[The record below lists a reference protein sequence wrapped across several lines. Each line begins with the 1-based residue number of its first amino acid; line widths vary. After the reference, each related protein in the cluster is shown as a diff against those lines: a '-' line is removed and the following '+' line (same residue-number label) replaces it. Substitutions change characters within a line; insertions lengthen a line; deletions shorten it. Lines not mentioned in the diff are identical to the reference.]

1 MSNSFEEKPLTPPKN
16 PHLSNRNKINLPF
29 SEEIFELKKDEKRQE
44 RYQDPTVIGHI
55 ILIVIQLLLAFF
67 TYSGLSAFANFK
79 SRKWMQEFKDFN
91 LDKTSQIIDNQENIA
106 NQKSDKIIQSESES
120 VSNNIL
126 INQSERD
133 RIIQQFQEIQSRAV
147 MHYNIMIDLYE
158 TRYVAISMALGLA
171 SISVLC
177 LIFISRSG
185 WERVH
190 KGIINIF
197 VITTAFAIF
206 YSDITNV
213 YQHEENIAINEVQY
227 ESYINL
233 GNYIL
238 SYLVTKKGID
248 GKEVLPKNFIHK
260 IDFIMEEINDIFLIF
275 DNTSIDRKLKRI
287 SSVIPEVN
295 EPPTDSEN
303 NQQQPAAENEE

>member
-248 GKEVLPKNFIHK
+248 GKKYYPKI
-260 IDFIMEEINDIFLIF
+260 L
-275 DNTSIDRKLKRI
+275 SIK
-287 SSVIPEVN
+287 
-295 EPPTDSEN
+295 
-303 NQQQPAAENEE
+303 